1 MRHTLRLAAT
11 AAAFVAGT
19 SLIAHA
25 QTGAG
30 TGVGG
35 AAGTPSLSGGA
46 IGNPG
51 YGTLGYGASGYDMRG
66 SLGYGIDSSNTRN
79 PTGDLG
85 AGAGYSSGSSG

>member
-1 MRHTLRLAAT
+1 MRHTLRLVAT

-25 QTGAG
+25 QTGGG

-51 YGTLGYGASGYDMRG
+51 TATWVMEPPDM
-66 SLGYGIDSSNTRN
+66 T
-79 PTGDLG
+79 
-85 AGAGYSSGSSG
+85 